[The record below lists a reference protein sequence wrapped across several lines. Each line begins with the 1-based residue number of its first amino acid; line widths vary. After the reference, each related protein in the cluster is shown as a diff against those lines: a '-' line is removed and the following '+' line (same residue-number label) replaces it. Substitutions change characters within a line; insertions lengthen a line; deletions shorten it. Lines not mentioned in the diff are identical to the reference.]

1 MTRNGKIARLP
12 QAIRQELNHRLQD
25 GQKGR
30 LLIAWLNGLPE
41 VQTVLAAEFH
51 GQPIAE
57 DNLSRWKS
65 GGYRTWQDEQ
75 NTRDAAIAMIEESPV
90 LQEAGKKG
98 LADRMA
104 FFISAKM
111 ALQLRGLNRLPDGAR
126 KSEMWRELLDQ
137 FIRLRRGELQGE
149 RLRLELE
156 KSGLGRDLSDPPA

>member
-1 MTRNGKIARLP
+1 
-12 QAIRQELNHRLQD
+12 
-25 GQKGR
+25 
-30 LLIAWLNGLPE
+30 
-41 VQTVLAAEFH
+41 
-51 GQPIAE
+51 
-57 DNLSRWKS
+57 
-65 GGYRTWQDEQ
+65 
-75 NTRDAAIAMIEESPV
+75 
-90 LQEAGKKG
+90 
-98 LADRMA
+98 MA